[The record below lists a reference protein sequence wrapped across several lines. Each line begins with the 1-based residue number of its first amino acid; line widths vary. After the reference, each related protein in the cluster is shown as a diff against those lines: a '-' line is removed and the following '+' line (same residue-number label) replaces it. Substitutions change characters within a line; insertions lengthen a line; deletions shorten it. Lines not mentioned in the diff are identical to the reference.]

1 MRGVDAMGRGRQK
14 AKQRKVARTL
24 KYSSPETDYRALE
37 RELMSKADEDYGEY
51 DDSEDY
57 DDQYSEYEDYYA
69 GEDEDEEDES

>member
-1 MRGVDAMGRGRQK
+1 MGRGRQK